1 MVRRGVSTA
10 VNLSVRATGIAV
22 AVAMTLGF
30 ATGCDSGKS
39 KPSAAV
45 AGCDLAP
52 VSGPDQPVMYM
63 VALELYNDHLVTGEQ
78 RLSEFDA
85 LFSGGRVRDQG
96 ALIGWYN
103 NHENDTD
110 LLIDNRTPG
119 EWDTQLTLKVFPQP
133 YTAYHAYCT
142 GWSFKDYA
150 SSHWQEV
157 LQGFR
162 STVAPASTAPA
173 STAPTSATP

>member
-1 MVRRGVSTA
+1 MTFNGVSMGREASTA
-10 VNLSVRATGIAV
+10 FNLPVRATVIAV
-22 AVAMTLGF
+22 VAAVTLGF
-30 ATGCDSGKS
+30 ATGCGGGS
-39 KPSAAV
+39 KPPAAV

-52 VSGPDQPVMYM
+52 VAAPDQPVMYM
-63 VALELYNDHLVTGEQ
+63 IARELYNDHLVTGEP
-78 RLSEFDA
+78 RLSTFDA

-96 ALIGWYN
+96 ALIGWYTI
-103 NHENDTD
+103 HENDTD

-162 STVAPASTAPA
+162 PTVTPP